1 MAPCGTEVVAR
12 MVPRG
17 PYLLDKGD
25 ARAHR
30 TRQGAWWMEGFGKRP
45 FLLES
50 LKREGVKGYNW
61 AISGGSSQKI
71 SECDPF

>member
-12 MVPRG
+12 RVPRG

-30 TRQGAWWMEGFGKRP
+30 TRQGAWWMEGFGKKAFSVRKSK
-45 FLLES
+45 E
-50 LKREGVKGYNW
+50 
-61 AISGGSSQKI
+61 IGG
-71 SECDPF
+71 